1 MDKLNNLLSTS
12 ERIRLMFF
20 REFGD
25 KAQDAM
31 DFVANKKGAF
41 ASFKTKETITVLPDN
56 AEDGVYFCLNDG
68 TAVKYDGQET
78 MDNVAHIG
86 LVLGHIKFGVTLR
99 DKGIFKLYRD
109 YERCPSSADYYT
121 DQNGKSCHEEY
132 DFIAATERLKRIG
145 TNIPLADGE
154 YMPLVRQFDVMGIF
168 KTALQKALRAAGG
181 EPLENNAWYW
191 TISEYSRYY
200 AWLVYFSD
208 GNTNASSKYVS
219 GRVRAVVAF

>member
-41 ASFKTKETITVLPDN
+41 ASFKTKDTITVLPDN

-99 DKGIFKLYRD
+99 DKGRFKLYRD

-132 DFIAATERLKRIG
+132 DFIAATDRLKRIG
-145 TNIPLADGE
+145 TYIPFA
-154 YMPLVRQFDVMGIF
+154 DVMGIF
-168 KTALQKALRAAGG
+168 KTVLQKALRAAGG
-181 EPLENNAWYW
+181 EPLESDAWYW
-191 TISEYSRYY
+191 TISEGSRNG
-200 AWLVYFSD
+200 AWNVNFSD
-208 GNTNASSKYVS
+208 GSTYINVKYNRY
-219 GRVRAVVAF
+219 RVRGVVAF